1 MGAEVNT
8 SEKSF
13 FVLCK
18 PELRIGAI
26 PAGNPNFAGN
36 LLVNAGTRIE
46 TRDSNKCTWLVCP
59 HLAEPQLVY
68 DYYMASGLI
77 TIVLGK
83 CFCESCLDMVLTG
96 SEFSEF
102 VRSSRPMTDM
112 LFQRNFI
119 NPLIDSNNI
128 FSKISGYFEN
138 QGRAPKTWVSCRHL
152 TSKVGLQTVYSKG
165 GQIFIFES
173 FFTCQD
179 CFNKIPVTSLAD
191 LLYTGESLTDDLFQE
206 RFIDQLLPINYDSL
220 EAIIRCNP

>member
-83 CFCESCLDMVLTG
+83 CFCERPGYG
-96 SEFSEF
+96 SYGKRVFRIRAIE
-102 VRSSRPMTDM
+102 PAHD
-112 LFQRNFI
+112 
-119 NPLIDSNNI
+119 
-128 FSKISGYFEN
+128 GYV
-138 QGRAPKTWVSCRHL
+138 VSAKFH
-152 TSKVGLQTVYSKG
+152 
-165 GQIFIFES
+165 
-173 FFTCQD
+173 
-179 CFNKIPVTSLAD
+179 
-191 LLYTGESLTDDLFQE
+191 
-206 RFIDQLLPINYDSL
+206 
-220 EAIIRCNP
+220 